1 MEDIARLEEEELGYQ
16 PKPGSPSYKAEE
28 EDELDAYMKVLSLRI
43 CWENIYYL
51 GSHK

>member
-43 CWENIYYL
+43 C
-51 GSHK
+51 